1 MVVTSEL
8 LEELFVKIQGR
19 KDNEPNY
26 KVNPEIYN
34 DVYESKLTIDII
46 SHQRVIIFT
55 KTINNQK
62 TKVRLEYKYISHCN
76 ESGHYVWSALNQSG

>member
-26 KVNPEIYN
+26 NINPEIYN
-34 DVYESKLTIDII
+34 DVYESILTVDIV
-46 SHQRVIIFT
+46 SHQRIIIFT

-62 TKVRLEYKYISHCN
+62 TKLRLDYKYISYVN
-76 ESGHYVWSALNQSG
+76 ESGHYVWSVLD